1 MSIFDTLYG
10 LNPNVI
16 QQPNYYTPARGSN
29 ILPSTINPIGVT
41 TDLNGVNGEDGAK
54 QFSMRP
60 NSRIALFDINDDI
73 MYIKQTDSNNYPT
86 IKKYRFTEI
95 VEEPMVDNTQQ
106 YVTIDEF
113 NKLREELL
121 NGQQSIRES
130 IANATNDTA
139 RQSKSRSTK
148 KFDADVSDSI

>member
-10 LNPNVI
+10 FNPNII
-16 QQPNYYTPARGSN
+16 QQQNYSVQRPSATS
-29 ILPSTINPIGVT
+29 ISTINPIGVT
-41 TDLNGVNGEDGAK
+41 TDLNAVNGDDGAK

-60 NSRIALFDINDDI
+60 NSRVALFDINDDI
-73 MYIKQTDSNNYPT
+73 VFIKQTDSNNYPT
-86 IKKYRFTEI
+86 IRKFRLTEI
-95 VEEPMVDNTQQ
+95 VDEPKVNNAQQ

-130 IANATNDTA
+130 IASVSTTDTKSA
-139 RQSKSRSTK
+139 RIKPVKKSN
-148 KFDADVSDSI
+148 ADVSDSN